1 MFPFPFRKQVIRL
14 PQLNL
19 KAHVVNNLIA
29 GGLMLASCSNN
40 LVNINESLTDPR
52 K

>member
-14 PQLNL
+14 PQL
-19 KAHVVNNLIA
+19 KAHVVNNLIG

-40 LVNINESLTDPR
+40 LVNINESLSDPR